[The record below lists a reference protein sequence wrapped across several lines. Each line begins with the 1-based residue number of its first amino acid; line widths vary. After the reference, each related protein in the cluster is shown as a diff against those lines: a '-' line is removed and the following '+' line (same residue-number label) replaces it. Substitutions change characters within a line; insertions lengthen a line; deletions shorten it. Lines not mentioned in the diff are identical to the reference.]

1 MNLLWLPLLTSFLT
15 SPISPTI
22 PISFGEEM
30 DPYAF
35 RLPIDVVLPYT
46 QAIESRVLGQS
57 TLDILHDTNLYTY
70 TIQVTMAESIVRPL
84 TGISPFISQFSF
96 QTDQMYVDVFNP
108 TRTIVDLSL
117 FSIQVND
124 QSFAFASTLSLS
136 PLNTQRIL
144 ILRKAVSRLTI
155 DSTYEVWLDATTP
168 MTSIEF
174 NKLNQETFTDQIPIQ
189 TDMDTRYG
197 LFAIQEW
204 RFIRSNKTT
213 GPELTY
219 QTNSWV
225 ARPHG
230 TIETAHELMSPVV
243 TPLEQATAWATYVMY
258 GAGMFALGR
267 VEEAFEALRSEYE
280 FMDGMSQRLLF
291 SQPSTTITGINEQG
305 KMSQSTFREA
315 IGRYNYLAARVPG
328 AIGLSMPSA
337 DTFPWLSVLYA
348 SLLVMGF
355 VGVIVVLKTR
365 KKQT

>member
-1 MNLLWLPLLTSFLT
+1 MNLLWLPILTSFLT
-15 SPISPTI
+15 NPISPSI
-22 PISFGEEM
+22 PVSFGEAI

-46 QAIESRVLGQS
+46 QAIESRVLGQT
-57 TLDILHDTNLYTY
+57 TLDMVHETNLYTY

-84 TGISPFISQFSF
+84 VGISPFIPQFSL
-96 QTDQMYVDVFNP
+96 QTDQMYLDVFNP
-108 TRTIVDLSL
+108 TGTTVDLSL
-117 FSIQVND
+117 FAIQIND
-124 QSFAFASTLSLS
+124 QSFTFASTLSLS

-144 ILRKAVSRLTI
+144 ILRKGVSRLTI

-174 NKLNQETFTDQIPIQ
+174 GKLNQETFTDRISIQ

-197 LFAIQEW
+197 LFPIQEW
-204 RFIRSNKTT
+204 RFIRSNKIT
-213 GPELTY
+213 GPDSTY
-219 QTNSWV
+219 QPDSWFV
-225 ARPHG
+225 RPFS
-230 TIETAHELMSPVV
+230 TTLTPHELMSPVV

-267 VEEAFEALRSEYE
+267 VEEAFEALRSEYG
-280 FMDGMSQRLLF
+280 FMDVTSQSLLF
-291 SQPSTTITGINEQG
+291 SQPSTTINGINEQG
-305 KMSQSTFREA
+305 KMSRSTFREA

-328 AIGLSMPSA
+328 ATGLSMPPA

-355 VGVIVVLKTR
+355 VGVIVVLKTAKR
-365 KKQT
+365 RI